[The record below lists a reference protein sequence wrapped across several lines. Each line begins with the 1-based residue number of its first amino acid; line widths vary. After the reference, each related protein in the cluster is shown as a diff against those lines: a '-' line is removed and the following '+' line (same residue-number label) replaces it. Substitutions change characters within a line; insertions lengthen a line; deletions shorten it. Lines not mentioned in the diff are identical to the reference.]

1 VAIVVEVM
9 GGIDRA
15 SARMERALRAGKSVV
30 TANKMALAAHGL
42 ELAALA
48 AERGVSLRYEA
59 AVGAG
64 LPVVALLRDSMRG
77 DRISGLEM
85 IINGT
90 TNVILTRMESDGV
103 ALEAALGEAQERGFA
118 EADPSADIDGFDS
131 AAKLLLLSRLAFDAP
146 ITVDDVVTAGIRSVD
161 PEDVA
166 CAALLGG
173 SIKLVASA
181 ERAGAVVGLSVRPT
195 VVRSDHPLYGV
206 DDADNAVVIRS
217 DLAGRVRVSGVGAGG
232 DSTASAVIS
241 DILATVRAP
250 STTPPLP
257 TDAVTIGD
265 PGDTER
271 GGYLRVRLRAV
282 DEAEQLVLQALEDRG
297 IQVRDSTLLSEPDG
311 GTQLALLTG
320 AVARA
325 MLERAAETLDSLA
338 VVAEVATVMDW
349 AETP

>member
-1 VAIVVEVM
+1 
-9 GGIDRA
+9 
-15 SARMERALRAGKSVV
+15 
-30 TANKMALAAHGL
+30 
-42 ELAALA
+42 
-48 AERGVSLRYEA
+48 
-59 AVGAG
+59 
-64 LPVVALLRDSMRG
+64 
-77 DRISGLEM
+77 
-85 IINGT
+85 
-90 TNVILTRMESDGV
+90 
-103 ALEAALGEAQERGFA
+103 
-118 EADPSADIDGFDS
+118 
-131 AAKLLLLSRLAFDAP
+131 
-146 ITVDDVVTAGIRSVD
+146 VDDVVTAGIRGVD
-161 PEDVA
+161 PEDIA

-173 SIKLVASA
+173 SIKLVARA
-181 ERAGAVVGLSVRPT
+181 ERAGAVVSLSVRPT

-206 DDADNAVVIRS
+206 GDADNAVVIRS
-217 DLAGRVRVSGVGAGG
+217 DLAGRVRLSGVGAGG
-232 DSTASAVIS
+232 DRTASAVVS
-241 DILATVRAP
+241 DIVATVRAP
-250 STTPPLP
+250 STTPLLP
-257 TDAVTIGD
+257 TDTVTIGD